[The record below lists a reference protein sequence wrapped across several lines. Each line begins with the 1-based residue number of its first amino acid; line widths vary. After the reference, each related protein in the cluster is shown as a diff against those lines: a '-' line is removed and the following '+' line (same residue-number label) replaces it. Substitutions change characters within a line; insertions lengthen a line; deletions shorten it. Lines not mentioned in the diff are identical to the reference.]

1 MYYRRIISSTKTYI
15 AVLIVAIGFLLLF
28 SSISYRQ
35 ISAMKRSAEL
45 VSESLMVDKEINKLF
60 SYFSLIE
67 AAKYKSLILNDST
80 FINTYLEYN
89 QHSKSSLLQLSKLS
103 KDFPEQRQYLDSIN
117 QWKDSLDISMN
128 KLNKYQK
135 QLVIEKKIRTEI
147 DKMTAIQQTINSYK
161 VRMSKN
167 KDVLFEKRIAAYKT
181 DTIFTPFFS
190 LLSVFFSLIMFGLA
204 FRKINNDRKRL
215 INTQSFVENIISNSD
230 NTITYLE
237 PIRDDNNRIIDFR
250 IDYVNNKIEDNI
262 GKTSENVIGK
272 RISEVFPS
280 LFANGVFEI
289 YVTCVTTGESQNYKR
304 SYLFNNE
311 EKWFR
316 SIASKLNTGVNI
328 TTINITKERQRTE
341 DLKKLTGNLFEKNA
355 ILSNAET
362 IAKIGSYSWYPDTD
376 TYELSDNFYRLLGF
390 EPNEF
395 ESGFENFKTFIHPDD
410 QVKYQKTSIEG
421 LKSRQIKEYIYRVI
435 TKKGKIRYWRTAG
448 EIIIESG
455 NEKMVGVVQD
465 VTDSIGKDLELKKRN
480 KALKRSNAE
489 LESFNRVVSHD
500 LQEPLRKIQ
509 TFISLLTEAEADSL
523 SDNSKNYFNKI
534 NNAASRMQLLI
545 KNLLSYSRID
555 STHENF
561 EIIDLNKKL
570 EKVEDNF
577 SARIIEAKITIIK
590 KNLPTIQGIPFQM
603 EQLFNNLLSN
613 AIKYRNLTKDAKILI
628 DASIVH
634 KNQIALPNKKTSKN
648 YYKIVFSDNG
658 IGFDQENAEKIFN
671 IFERLH
677 QQSAYSGTGIG
688 LAICKK
694 IVENHNGFIYATS
707 ELQKGS
713 IFYIYLPA

>member
-135 QLVIEKKIRTEI
+135 QLVIEKKVRTEI

-376 TYELSDNFYRLLGF
+376 TYELSDNFYRLLGV

-410 QVKYQKTSIEG
+410 QVKYQKTGIEG

>member
-135 QLVIEKKIRTEI
+135 QLVIEKKVRTEI

-376 TYELSDNFYRLLGF
+376 TYELSDNFYRLLGV

-410 QVKYQKTSIEG
+410 QVKYQKTGIEG

-713 IFYIYLPA
+713 IFYIYLPT

>member
-45 VSESLMVDKEINKLF
+45 VSESLMVDKERNKLF

-135 QLVIEKKIRTEI
+135 RLVIEKKIRTEI

-304 SYLFNNE
+304 SYIFNNE

-395 ESGFENFKTFIHPDD
+395 ESGFEIFKTFVHPDD
-410 QVKYQKTSIEG
+410 QVKYQKTGIEG

-561 EIIDLNKKL
+561 EIIDLNKKV